1 MQVAE
6 IWAIASA
13 VSVDAIFVGVS
24 LGAEGRGNIKLTFL
38 KTFLLFAILSVAS
51 FGAILFRLEIGARY
65 VGVAFILL
73 AIKTVLS
80 RDDIIA
86 VNFFDTL
93 FLGVVMSFDVIISAV
108 LTRAPQIILAAH
120 VVALFIGVILSK
132 FFNRVGLD
140 GKYIS
145 VLALLGV
152 GLTHITI

>member
-6 IWAIASA
+6 VWAIASA

-51 FGAILFRLEIGARY
+51 FGAMLFRLEIGARY
-65 VGVAFILL
+65 VGAAFILL
-73 AIKTVLS
+73 AIKTAFS
-80 RDDIIA
+80 RDIIA
-86 VNFFDTL
+86 VNLVDTL
-93 FLGVVMSFDVIISAV
+93 LLGVVMSFDVIISAV

-120 VVALFIGVILSK
+120 VVALFIGIILSK
-132 FFNRVGLD
+132 TFARVGID

-145 VLALLGV
+145 VFALLGV
-152 GLTHITI
+152 GLTHI